1 MARATKRAGFG
12 YQRGSINPRIT
23 ISIIAPTTPAKHD
36 IWIDIS
42 GASAVL
48 KYWDGSAWQT

>member
-23 ISIIAPTTPAKHD
+23 VSDVAPSWPAIND
-36 IWIDIS
+36 LWIDTS
-42 GASAVL
+42 GVSAVL
-48 KYWDGSAWQT
+48 KYWDGSSWQT